1 MQETFLQSQVTQEQ
15 PPLPSNLLEVTL
27 TSMLMLLV
35 KKTLASS
42 PLLNLQMISL
52 ALAHHLLQEIIKLQL
67 HNQVVT
73 SKMTCLMSST
83 LISSLQLQ
91 QHHKIQMRLLM
102 TSSLW
107 LLLRTN
113 SLHNPIPSQQLSLRR
128 SKRNN
133 SSRVTISTC

>member
-27 TSMLMLLV
+27 TSMRMLLV

-52 ALAHHLLQEIIKLQL
+52 ALAHHLLLEIIKLQL

-91 QHHKIQMRLLM
+91 QHQRLD
-102 TSSLW
+102 
-107 LLLRTN
+107 
-113 SLHNPIPSQQLSLRR
+113 RR
-128 SKRNN
+128 KSARYAGKAFF
-133 SSRVTISTC
+133 